1 MARCLYLSIAPA
13 RLLFTRTPRAS
24 KILLMM
30 SANPALPTAVPPT
43 PNGTS
48 STRILELG
56 RGRRVFKW
64 YDYQSPTP
72 EQLDALQAEYNLHP
86 LAMEDVRTFDERA
99 KVLDFGDYLF
109 VTIHS
114 LTRADGDMVDHELE
128 VFLGRDYLIT
138 IHNEPMPEIERALKR
153 CMSDPK
159 RQDLGPD
166 FFLYLIVDEMTNVLF
181 PMLDVMDDAI
191 DNIEEETLDHATQK
205 TLKRIFEL
213 KQEYIRMRR
222 SVAPM
227 RDVMIA
233 LAGTRFGLIDSKTA
247 LYFRDVYDR
256 LSRIYELIETGR
268 DLLGNAL
275 DTYLSV
281 QSNRLNEVNKIL
293 TIIAT
298 IFLPI
303 SFIVGWGGMN
313 FVQMPFQSDAW
324 YWGVTLSIIVIPI
337 IMLIYFKRKGWF

>member
-1 MARCLYLSIAPA
+1 
-13 RLLFTRTPRAS
+13 
-24 KILLMM
+24 M
-30 SANPALPTAVPPT
+30 SANPPLPTDPPDT
-43 PNGTS
+43 APNAP

-64 YDYQSPTP
+64 YDYLSPTA

-109 VTIHS
+109 ITIHS
-114 LTRADGDMVDHELE
+114 LMRHNGGMHDHELE

-138 IHNEPMPEIERALKR
+138 IHDELMPEIELALQR
-153 CMSDPK
+153 VQGDPK

-166 FFLYLIVDEMTNVLF
+166 FFLYLIVDEMTNRLF
-181 PMLDVMDDAI
+181 PMLDVMDDQI
-191 DNIEEETLDHATQK
+191 DSIEEETLDRATPK

-213 KQEYIRMRR
+213 KQEYIQMRR

-233 LAGTRFGLIDSKTA
+233 LAGTRFGLVDSKTA

-313 FVQMPFQSDAW
+313 FTHMPFTSDAW
-324 YWGVTLSIIVIPI
+324 YWAVTVSIIVIPI
-337 IMLIYFKRKGWF
+337 VMLIYFKRKGWF

>member
-1 MARCLYLSIAPA
+1 MTCRIYTHPPHEYNIP
-13 RLLFTRTPRAS
+13 
-24 KILLMM
+24 IM
-30 SANPALPTAVPPT
+30 SANPPLPTDPPDT
-43 PNGTS
+43 APNAP

-64 YDYQSPTP
+64 YDYLSPTA

-109 VTIHS
+109 ITIHS
-114 LTRADGDMVDHELE
+114 LMRHNGGMHDHELE

-138 IHNEPMPEIERALKR
+138 IHDELMPEIELALQR
-153 CMSDPK
+153 VQGDPK

-166 FFLYLIVDEMTNVLF
+166 FFLYLIVDEMTNRLF
-181 PMLDVMDDAI
+181 PMLDVMDDQI
-191 DNIEEETLDHATQK
+191 DSIEEETLDRATPK

-213 KQEYIRMRR
+213 KQEYIQMRR

-233 LAGTRFGLIDSKTA
+233 LAGTRFGLVDSKTA

-313 FVQMPFQSDAW
+313 FTHMPFTSDAW
-324 YWGVTLSIIVIPI
+324 YWAVTVSIIVIPI
-337 IMLIYFKRKGWF
+337 VMLIYFKRKGWF